1 MPRTYSEEIKKEAI
15 KLYLEGLSAP
25 SISKK
30 IGANEGTIRGWIKIS
45 GNETR
50 IGGTYSKIYDEKIF
64 NQIMELYNNGVYST
78 EIDKILNLKR
88 GIAAYL
94 LRKNNISLRHRG
106 PKSKIE
112 NENYFDTI
120 DTPEKA
126 YYLGWIMAD
135 GNISIYNGQYSLKLH
150 VALRD
155 KEIIDNF
162 LKVINSSNKTK
173 VKEDINSSYYVSL
186 TSRHMC
192 DSLIKFGVI
201 PCKSGKEI
209 FPTQIPAGLYHHFIR
224 GFFDGDGITDISRR
238 RSGFVSSKNMIKS
251 ILIALNEPQR
261 SIYQNKKNDNI
272 YYFLGGISFS
282 RMLYEYM
289 YNDAGIWLTRKRKRM
304 EMICCVK

>member
-25 SISKK
+25 SISKI
-30 IGANEGTIRGWIKIS
+30 IGANEGTIREWVKIS

-88 GIAAYL
+88 GISAYL

-150 VALRD
+150 IALRD

-209 FPTQIPAGLYHHFIR
+209 FPTQISASLYHHFIR

-251 ILIALNEPQR
+251 ILIALDEPQK
-261 SIYQNKKNDNI
+261 SIYKNKKNDNI

-289 YNDAGIWLTRKRKRM
+289 YDDAGIWLTRKRKRM
-304 EMICCVK
+304 EMICYAK

>member
-261 SIYQNKKNDNI
+261 SIY
-272 YYFLGGISFS
+272 
-282 RMLYEYM
+282 
-289 YNDAGIWLTRKRKRM
+289 
-304 EMICCVK
+304 